1 MFVIYVFLFYAFCSG
16 DCLYQY
22 SHLFMILPFLSMY
35 ISVSSVPF
43 SISLQQISF
52 FVAIMPIEVS
62 SSDIPLL
69 KRNVTIGVSGCAVM
83 LVIV

>member
-1 MFVIYVFLFYAFCSG
+1 
-16 DCLYQY
+16 
-22 SHLFMILPFLSMY
+22 MY
-35 ISVSSVPF
+35 ISVSSEPF

-52 FVAIMPIEVS
+52 FVAIMLVEVS